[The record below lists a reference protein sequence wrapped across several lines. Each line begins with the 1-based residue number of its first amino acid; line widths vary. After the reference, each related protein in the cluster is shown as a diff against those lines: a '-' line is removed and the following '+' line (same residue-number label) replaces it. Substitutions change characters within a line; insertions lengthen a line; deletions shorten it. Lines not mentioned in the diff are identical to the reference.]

1 MLFFEHRRQRLAPPH
16 QFFSRLAKTGMLVL
30 LLTLISLLV
39 GMAGYAGFEG
49 MSGVDA
55 FANAAMIL
63 SGMGPMSPMMTAGG
77 KILAGIYEIYSGFFV
92 LVMAGLLLA
101 PVAHRFLHRFHL
113 EDGRG

>member
-63 SGMGPMSPMMTAGG
+63 SGMGPMRIGFCTGSTWKMGG
-77 KILAGIYEIYSGFFV
+77 VEGKALW
-92 LVMAGLLLA
+92 
-101 PVAHRFLHRFHL
+101 
-113 EDGRG
+113 D

>member
-1 MLFFEHRRQRLAPPH
+1 MLRFEHRRQKLAPPH
-16 QFFSRLAKTGMLVL
+16 QFFSRLAKTGMVVL

-39 GMAGYAGFEG
+39 GMAGYARFEG
-49 MSGVDA
+49 MGAVDA

-63 SGMGPMSPMMTAGG
+63 SGMGPLAPMVTVGG
-77 KILAGIYEIYSGFFV
+77 KIFAGIYALYSGFFV

>member
-77 KILAGIYEIYSGFFV
+77 TIFAGIYALYSGFFV

>member
-1 MLFFEHRRQRLAPPH
+1 MLKFEHRRQGLAPRR

-30 LLTLISLLV
+30 ALTVISLLG
-39 GMAGYAGFEG
+39 GMIGYAGFEG
-49 MSGVDA
+49 LGPVDA

-63 SGMGPMSPMMTAGG
+63 SGMGPLSPMLTAGG
-77 KILAGIYEIYSGFFV
+77 KIFAGVYALYSGFFV

-113 EDGRG
+113 EDEQA

>member
-16 QFFSRLAKTGMLVL
+16 EFFSRLAKTGMLVL
-30 LLTLISLLV
+30 LLTLISLLL
-39 GMAGYAGFEG
+39 GMMGYAGFEG
-49 MSGVDA
+49 MGAVDA

-63 SGMGPMSPMMTAGG
+63 SGMGPLTPMLTAGG
-77 KILAGIYEIYSGFFV
+77 KIFAGLYALYSGFFV

-113 EDGRG
+113 EEEHG

>member
-1 MLFFEHRRQRLAPPH
+1 MLFFEQRRQRLAPPH

-77 KILAGIYEIYSGFFV
+77 KIFAGIYALYSGFFV